1 MSLIPEVVQ
10 STIMR
15 ILQPL
20 IRILLRNGVAYGTF
34 ADISRK
40 IYVDS
45 GFEEA
50 KRSNQK
56 QTVSNVS
63 IITGINRKEVKR
75 LRESL
80 AVDTDNSLRKFNR
93 IVRVLAGWQHDEE
106 FLDSDHE
113 VQDLLLEGET
123 GSFTSLVKKYSGD
136 MPVVAMLNA
145 LIDSGNIQVIDNG
158 NIQLVNPNYLP
169 KSDSDEKLNILGIDT
184 AEFIETID
192 HNITIDHPED
202 AWFQRKASN
211 TKVKISALPK
221 IKQRI
226 NKKAQQLLEDIDADL
241 SENETE
247 VEGENCSVSFGIYF
261 CHTDKPGDEDE
272 DQQ

>member
-1 MSLIPEVVQ
+1 MSIIPEVVQ
-10 STIMR
+10 STIFR

-34 ADISRK
+34 ADITRK
-40 IYVDS
+40 IYVDC

-50 KRSNQK
+50 KRSKQK

-75 LRESL
+75 LKESL
-80 AVDTDNSLRKFNR
+80 MVDTDNSLKKFNR

-106 FLDSDHE
+106 FLDKDHE
-113 VQDLLLEGET
+113 VRDLLLEGDT
-123 GSFTSLVKKYSGD
+123 GSFTSLVRKYSGD

-145 LIDSGNIQVIDNG
+145 LIDSGNIEVIDNG
-158 NIQLVNPNYLP
+158 NIQLINPNYLP
-169 KSDSDEKLNILGIDT
+169 KTDSDEKLNILGIDT

-192 HNITIDHPED
+192 HNITIKHPED

-211 TKVKISALPK
+211 TKVNITALPK

-226 NKKAQQLLEDIDADL
+226 NKKAQQLLEDIDADF

-247 VEGENCSVSFGIYF
+247 NDDENCSVSFGIYF
-261 CHTDKPGDEDE
+261 SQKPRTPDEDE
-272 DQQ
+272 S

>member
-10 STIMR
+10 TTIMR
-15 ILQPL
+15 ILKPL

-34 ADISRK
+34 ADIARK

-45 GFEEA
+45 GFDEA
-50 KRSNQK
+50 RRSGQK
-56 QTVSNVS
+56 ETVSNVS

-75 LRESL
+75 LREAL

-106 FLDSDHE
+106 FLDEDHE
-113 VQDLLLEGET
+113 VKDLQLDGDT
-123 GSFTSLVKKYSGD
+123 GSFTALVRKYSGD

-145 LIDSGNIQVIDNG
+145 LMDSGNIKIIDNG
-158 NIQLVNPNYLP
+158 NIQLINPNYLP

-192 HNITIDHPED
+192 HNITIEHAED

-211 TKVKISALPK
+211 TQVRVASLPK
-221 IKQRI
+221 LKQRI
-226 NKKAQQLLEDIDADL
+226 NKKAQQLLEDIDADF
-241 SENETE
+241 SENETDDDE
-247 VEGENCSVSFGIYF
+247 PTCSVSIGIYF
-261 CHTDKPGDEDE
+261 S
-272 DQQ
+272 QQPFVKKDGENE